1 MFAFADTKS
10 FYYFF
15 ITEGQSRGGYAKY
28 IATRDGVE
36 ILSRSG
42 MAEYV
47 DARQGSHGMFSD
59 EGVPIDMQKICD
71 EIDEV
76 DGNVWGLI
84 FSLNRED
91 AERLGYNSA
100 EQWMQLLRSRRNDI
114 AKEMHIAPI
123 HLRWYAAYLLLEKRK
138 NSL

>member
-1 MFAFADTKS
+1 MAKLIFKAP
-10 FYYFF
+10 YYSPVSR
-15 ITEGQSRGGYAKY
+15 TPEGKTRGGFAKY

-42 MAEYV
+42 LAEYM

-59 EGVPIDMQKICD
+59 EGVQIDMQKICD
-71 EIDEV
+71 EVDQV

-84 FSLNRED
+84 FSLKRDD

-100 EQWMQLLRSRRNDI
+100 EQWM
-114 AKEMHIAPI
+114 
-123 HLRWYAAYLLLEKRK
+123 
-138 NSL
+138 